1 MSILDI
7 AIFFV
12 SANNKRK
19 FEEQATEELYTSSFE
34 EIPENGSIADKMI
47 QEYKKTVFWIRI
59 RIRIIWLDPDPDPY
73 QEALI
78 WIRVVPKDYSGKKS
92 IFLKNF
98 NFFVTFLLVSEY
110 IINIVYK
117 L

>member
-34 EIPENGSIADKMI
+34 EIPEHGSIADEI
-47 QEYKKTVFWIRI
+47 IHGNTKKEELRCLTTK
-59 RIRIIWLDPDPDPY
+59 
-73 QEALI
+73 LI
-78 WIRVVPKDYSGKKS
+78 L
-92 IFLKNF
+92 FKN
-98 NFFVTFLLVSEY
+98 E
-110 IINIVYK
+110 
-117 L
+117 

>member
-47 QEYKKTVFWIRI
+47 QEYKKTVFRI
-59 RIRIIWLDPDPDPY
+59 RMRIRLDPYHLVGSGSGSVSGSVDMDPGSAKGLLRQKVY
-73 QEALI
+73 
-78 WIRVVPKDYSGKKS
+78 
-92 IFLKNF
+92 IF
-98 NFFVTFLLVSEY
+98 
-110 IINIVYK
+110 
-117 L
+117 